1 MFITIGM
8 IFLGFVL
15 SKVLGIHKE
24 ALKEFRDKALNLQDR
39 LRNAQLLG
47 DVQLMG
53 QIQQET
59 MQFTRQVMIKN
70 FIPMCLRCLIF
81 IGIWVVLGVIYS
93 AYDSGLLPFPLL
105 IFGSGWV
112 AIYFIFYICF
122 SLILFGIKKLYKKIT
137 GKETKTQRN
146 LRDIMGIISPTQ
158 QGSGSPF
165 QLSGTIPSDAQYQFT
180 IQRKSTFEAEEDQS
194 TEKAESWKERIEK

>member
-47 DVQLMG
+47 DVQLMV

-93 AYDSGLLPFPLL
+93 AYDSGLLPFRLL

-122 SLILFGIKKLYKKIT
+122 SLILFGVKKLYKKIT